1 MINKEKTKEE
11 KLYEY
16 LVGKYKKAVLTKSE
30 LATELGVCN
39 STIDQ
44 YIAKNE
50 GLPPYKKLGTA
61 KNARVVFNLFDVAKF
76 LDSTVATHV

>member
-1 MINKEKTKEE
+1 MKQEQSKEE
-11 KLYEY
+11 KLYDY

-30 LATELGVCN
+30 LAVELGVGK

-44 YIAKNE
+44 YIARAE

-61 KNARVVFNLFDVAKF
+61 KNSRVVFNLFDVAKF
-76 LDSTVATHV
+76 LANTIATH

>member
-1 MINKEKTKEE
+1 MKQIKTEEE
-11 KLYEY
+11 KLYDY
-16 LVGKYKKAVLTKSE
+16 LSSKYKKAVLTKSE
-30 LATELGVCN
+30 LAIELGVGK

-44 YIAKNE
+44 YISKSE

-76 LDSTVATHV
+76 LANTVATN